1 MASFPVPTTA
11 FGDFD
16 LMHEPNEPIEWGRMH
31 DKDRRQLEIDMH
43 AQLVQLAR
51 LREDVSSLVSY
62 GELYN
67 IR

>member
-1 MASFPVPTTA
+1 
-11 FGDFD
+11 
-16 LMHEPNEPIEWGRMH
+16 MHEPNEPIEWGRMH